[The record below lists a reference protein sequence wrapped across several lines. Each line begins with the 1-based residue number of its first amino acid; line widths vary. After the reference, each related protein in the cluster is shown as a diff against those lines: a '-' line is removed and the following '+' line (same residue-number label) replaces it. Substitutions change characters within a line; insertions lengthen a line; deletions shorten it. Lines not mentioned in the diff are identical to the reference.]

1 MANAID
7 VLNAG
12 SVINFQ
18 LPNTTQDPTM
28 CNNGIYFTD
37 TFSAELGLE
46 IKSGERLSFQIDN
59 IYMKNF
65 NINELGISGDPIQIP
80 DSNAMGYQ
88 SQYYIDSSDCS
99 ASFVL
104 DNDFAIKDHHIMK
117 VAAYCTYDYGW
128 QGTTNIVNLEYLF
141 YDETSGIIAADPR
154 NTADQ
159 SIMSEHFATIPAIKN
174 ENCNNGN
181 VTSSEPLFLSFRN
194 GVGYT
199 FGTAGYARGIKNA
212 GFVLAT
218 SFATNIPCFDTRA
231 NAEAY
236 LRDNTITEG
245 ILNLSE
251 GGDPEEEYKEQNNF
265 WYIKNVWGH
274 NTKALTG
281 YDHFRNYR
289 FYPFEEQKIALLK
302 KKPTASSPASYTL
315 VTEFAYNVKTAGA
328 FDYDDEDYQ
337 DAVTFDVE
345 YIKNSISF
353 GADDY
358 YSVFK
363 WATNIPTAD
372 NMEDIEDYFAGR
384 KTIDEIATNWKDIAR
399 QVNELIAPD
408 LPGLDLDEST
418 PTGSN
423 GMVYTYGA
431 KLYEISNIELA
442 ALFSEMFTPQNLQSI
457 LDGNKLFGADVFNAI
472 SNILY
477 LPLSDLSEI
486 CSFGSGINNIWIGSW
501 ESQNAQGRL
510 ISANDK
516 VIDCGSFFFADNY
529 GDFRSFDPYQRLYC
543 MIPFCGFFEL
553 VVSKYIGKTVSCKIA
568 IDITTGGVLAML
580 FADGIMLDQF
590 SGQCG
595 ASRPVTARDSATYF
609 SNIVNAITG
618 AGGTFGNAAK
628 GAGQAAAKIS
638 GASSGA
644 AIAGGAAMGVGVAA
658 IGAVGGTLKAYQI
671 KEAIDSP
678 PIMSSGVL
686 AGCMGYFSN
695 TKVHFIVA
703 QKKTIRPLNELET
716 IGYPSNMGG
725 TVGSFSGFLQ
735 CSAFKLANGF
745 TGTEREREAIMTI
758 VKNGIYVE

>member
-1 MANAID
+1 MADAMAT
-7 VLNAG
+7 LNGG
-12 SVINFQ
+12 SVINFVT
-18 LPNTTQDPTM
+18 PNTTEYEN
-28 CNNGIYFTD
+28 CYNGLYITD
-37 TFSAELGLE
+37 TFTAEIGIEL
-46 IKSGERLSFQIDN
+46 KSGNDFNFQLDSCF
-59 IYMKNF
+59 MKNASYSE
-65 NINELGISGDPIQIP
+65 NGISGDPVAIP
-80 DSNAMGYQ
+80 DTDTLTTMTQAYL
-88 SQYYIDSSDCS
+88 DTDDCS
-99 ASFVL
+99 KIYTVGNNFNPHDGHTILIAACLVYNSGWSNPTTYGVG
-104 DNDFAIKDHHIMK
+104 IKYI
-117 VAAYCTYDYGW
+117 
-128 QGTTNIVNLEYLF
+128 F
-141 YDETSGIIAADPR
+141 YDVDDDQIVTTPTNTDGNYIEGQDLGTYPPYIKLERTYYGTVQTNYEPR
-154 NTADQ
+154 LNNFATLMGVHRLSAYNRQALLAGYIYAQ
-159 SIMSEHFATIPAIKN
+159 SIS
-174 ENCNNGN
+174 
-181 VTSSEPLFLSFRN
+181 
-194 GVGYT
+194 
-199 FGTAGYARGIKNA
+199 
-212 GFVLAT
+212 
-218 SFATNIPCFDTRA
+218 TNIPLFDTQSH
-231 NAEAY
+231 AESY

-245 ILNLSE
+245 ILNLGS
-251 GGDPEEEYKEQNNF
+251 GDPEEEYEKQNKF

-274 NTKALTG
+274 NTKTLTG

-289 FYPFEEQKIALLK
+289 FFPFEEGKIALLK
-302 KKPTASSPASYTL
+302 KKPTASDPSSYRL
-315 VTEFAYNVKTAGA
+315 VTQFAYNVKTAGA
-328 FDYDDEDYQ
+328 FSYDDDDYV
-337 DAVTFDVE
+337 DAPSFATD

-353 GADDY
+353 GSDDY

-372 NMEDIEDYFAGR
+372 SMEDIEDYFAGR
-384 KTIDEIATNWKDIAR
+384 KTIDQIATNWKDIAR

-408 LPGLDLDEST
+408 LPGLDLDETT

-423 GMVYTYGA
+423 GMAYTYGA

-442 ALFSEMFTPQNLQSI
+442 ALFSEMFTPQNLQTI

-486 CSFGSGINNIWIGSW
+486 CSFGSGSNNIWIGSW
-501 ESQNAQGRL
+501 ESQKAQGRL

-628 GAGQAAAKIS
+628 GAGQSAAKIS

-658 IGAVGGTLKAYQI
+658 VGAVGGTLKAYQI

-703 QKKTIRPLNELET
+703 QKKTIRPMNELET

>member
-1 MANAID
+1 MASAID
-7 VLNAG
+7 IMNAG
-12 SVINFQ
+12 EVITFQ
-18 LPNTTQDPTM
+18 LPNTTQDPTL

-37 TFSAELGLE
+37 SFTAELGLE
-46 IKSGERLSFQIDN
+46 IKSGQRLSFQIDN

-65 NINELGISGDPIQIP
+65 TISEDGISGDAIQIP
-80 DSNAMGYQ
+80 DSDAMGYQ

-104 DNDFAIKDHHIMK
+104 DNDFAIQNNHVIK

-128 QGTTNIVNLEYLF
+128 QGTTNIVNLEYRF
-141 YDETSGIIAADPR
+141 YDETADTFTTNPL
-154 NTADQ
+154 NTGGQ
-159 SIMSEHFATIPAIKN
+159 PIMSEHFATIPVIKA
-174 ENCNNGN
+174 ENCLYGN
-181 VTSSEPLFLSFRN
+181 ETTSEPAFNTFRV

-199 FGTAGYARGIKNA
+199 FGTAGYARNIKNA

-218 SFATNIPCFDTRA
+218 SYASNIPCFDTQA
-231 NAEAY
+231 HAEAY

-245 ILNLSE
+245 LLNKGE
-251 GGDPEEEYKEQNNF
+251 GTDPEEEYEEQNDF

-274 NTKALTG
+274 NTKTLTG

-289 FYPFEEQKIALLK
+289 FFPFNEQKIALLK
-302 KKPTASSPASYTL
+302 RKPTAANPASFTL
-315 VTEFAYNVKTAGA
+315 VTQFAYNVKTAGA
-328 FDYDDEDYQ
+328 FNFDDDDYV
-337 DAVTFDVE
+337 DAVTYETD
-345 YIKNSISF
+345 YIKKSLSF
-353 GADDY
+353 GTDDY
-358 YSVFK
+358 YTVFK
-363 WATNIPTAD
+363 WDTNIPTAD
-372 NMEDIEDYFAGR
+372 SMEDIEDYFAGR
-384 KTIDEIATNWKDIAR
+384 KTIDQIATNWKDIAR

-457 LDGNKLFGADVFNAI
+457 LDGNKLFGDDVFNAI
-472 SNILY
+472 SNIIY

-486 CSFGSGINNIWIGSW
+486 CTFLSGTNNIWIGSW

-516 VIDCGSFFFADNY
+516 VIDCGSFFFTDNY
-529 GDFRSFDPYQRLYC
+529 GDFRSYDPYQRFYC

-553 VVSKYIGKTVSCKIA
+553 VVSKYIGKTVSCKMA

-609 SNIVNAITG
+609 SNIVRAITG

-628 GAGQAAAKIS
+628 GAGQAAAQIA

-644 AIAGGAAMGVGVAA
+644 ALAGGAAMGVGVAA
-658 IGAVGGTLKAYQI
+658 VGAVGGTLKAYQI

-678 PIMSSGVL
+678 PTMNSGAL

-703 QKKTIRPLNELET
+703 QKKTVRPMNELEI

-745 TGTEREREAIMTI
+745 TGTEKEREDILAI
-758 VKNGIYVE
+758 VKNGIYIE

>member
-1 MANAID
+1 MADAWSI
-7 VLNAG
+7 LNHG
-12 SVINFQ
+12 NLINFVT
-18 LPNTTQDPTM
+18 PNTEDLQYAA
-28 CNNGIYFTD
+28 NGVYITD
-37 TFSAELGLE
+37 TFTAEIGLE
-46 IKSGERLSFQIDN
+46 LKPGEQISFQIDN
-59 IYMKNF
+59 GYFKNST
-65 NINELGISGDPIQIP
+65 ISETGGIQGDPVSVP
-80 DSNAMGYQ
+80 DSSVLQTMY
-88 SQYYIDSSDCS
+88 QYYIDTDDCAKS
-99 ASFVL
+99 YTLGNNFRPAL
-104 DNDFAIKDHHIMK
+104 DHQILI
-117 VAAYCTYDYGW
+117 AAHLKFDNGWGDTYTVGLAWDY
-128 QGTTNIVNLEYLF
+128 
-141 YDETSGIIAADPR
+141 YDGTSG
-154 NTADQ
+154 Q
-159 SIMSEHFATIPAIKN
+159 FVTIPQN
-174 ENCNNGN
+174 YNGN
-181 VTSSEPLFLSFRN
+181 YMHTQDMGAFPPYFIMESCFNASKTNYEPRLNNFYQ
-194 GVGYT
+194 G
-199 FGTAGYARGIKNA
+199 FGHPLANA
-212 GFVLAT
+212 YIRQALLGTYRYAT
-218 SFATNIPCFDTRA
+218 SFATNIPIFDTQEHAR
-231 NAEAY
+231 AY
-236 LRDNTITEG
+236 LQDNSASDG
-245 ILNLSE
+245 LLNGASPT
-251 GGDPEEEYKEQNNF
+251 DPEEEYEKQFDF
-265 WYIKNVWGH
+265 WYIKNVFGQ
-274 NTKALTG
+274 NTRSLTG
-281 YDHFRNYR
+281 YTHARNYR
-289 FYPFEEQKIALLK
+289 FYPLSVGKIALLK
-302 KKPTASSPASYTL
+302 QTPTSSEP
-315 VTEFAYNVKTAGA
+315 YNYKLITDFEYSAKGAGA
-328 FDYDDEDYQ
+328 FEYDDDDYTP
-337 DAVTFDVE
+337 ATTWFDG
-345 YIKNSISF
+345 YLKKSISF
-353 GADDY
+353 GENDY
-358 YSVFK
+358 YTVFK
-363 WATNIPTAD
+363 WDTNIPTAD
-372 NMEDIEDYFAGR
+372 SMEDIEDYFAGR

-408 LPGLDLDEST
+408 LPGLDLDDTT

-431 KLYEISNIELA
+431 KLYEISNIKLA
-442 ALFSEMFTPQNLQSI
+442 ALFSEMFTPQNLQAI
-457 LDGNKLFGADVFNAI
+457 LDGNKLFGADIFNAI

-486 CSFGSGINNIWIGSW
+486 CSFGSGSNNIWIGSW
-501 ESQNAQGRL
+501 ESHNAQGRL

-618 AGGTFGNAAK
+618 AGGTFGNATK

-658 IGAVGGTLKAYQI
+658 VGAVGGTLKAYQI

>member
-37 TFSAELGLE
+37 TFTAELGLE
-46 IKSGERLSFQIDN
+46 IKSGQRLSFQIDN

-65 NINELGISGDPIQIP
+65 FINENGISGDPIQIP

-141 YDETSGIIAADPR
+141 YDETSDLITSDPR
-154 NTADQ
+154 NTSNL
-159 SIMSEHFATIPAIKN
+159 SIMRENFATIPAIKN
-174 ENCNNGN
+174 ENCNTGN
-181 VTSSEPLFLSFRN
+181 VTSSEPSFSSFRY

-199 FGTAGYARGIKNA
+199 FGTAGYARGIKTA

-218 SFATNIPCFDTRA
+218 SYSSNIPCFDTRA
-231 NAEAY
+231 HAEAY

-245 ILNLSE
+245 ILNMGE

-274 NTKALTG
+274 NTKTMTG

-328 FDYDDEDYQ
+328 FNFDDDDYV
-337 DAVTFDVE
+337 DAVTFDTD

-372 NMEDIEDYFAGR
+372 SMEDIEDYFAGR

-408 LPGLDLDEST
+408 LPGLDLDETT

-442 ALFSEMFTPQNLQSI
+442 ALFSEMFTPQNLQAI

-486 CSFGSGINNIWIGSW
+486 CSFGSGSNNIWIGSW
-501 ESQNAQGRL
+501 ESHNAQGRL

-658 IGAVGGTLKAYQI
+658 VGAVGGTLKAYQI

>member
-7 VLNAG
+7 ILNAG
-12 SVINFQ
+12 SVISFQ

-37 TFSAELGLE
+37 TFNAELGLE
-46 IKSGERLSFQIDN
+46 IKSGQRLSFQIDN

-65 NINELGISGDPIQIP
+65 NINELGISGDAIQIP
-80 DSNAMGYQ
+80 DSDAMGYQ

-104 DNDFAIKDHHIMK
+104 DNDFAILNNHVMK

-128 QGTTNIVNLEYLF
+128 QGTTNIINLEYLF
-141 YDETSGIIAADPR
+141 YDVTGDVITSDPR
-154 NTADQ
+154 NT
-159 SIMSEHFATIPAIKN
+159 SNLPIMNEHFATIPAIKN
-174 ENCNNGN
+174 ENCNAGN
-181 VTSSEPLFLSFRN
+181 VTSSEPSFSSFRN

-199 FGTAGYARGIKNA
+199 FGTAGYARGIKTA

-218 SFATNIPCFDTRA
+218 SFSTNIPCFDTRA
-231 NAEAY
+231 HAEAY

-245 ILNLSE
+245 LLNMGE
-251 GGDPEEEYKEQNNF
+251 GGDPEEEYKEQNDF

-274 NTKALTG
+274 NTKTLSG

-289 FYPFEEQKIALLK
+289 FLPFTEGKIALLK
-302 KKPTASSPASYTL
+302 KRPTASSPSSYTL
-315 VTEFAYNVKTAGA
+315 ITEFAYNVKTAGA
-328 FDYDDEDYQ
+328 FNYDDDDYV
-337 DAVTFDVE
+337 DAVTFETD

-353 GADDY
+353 GADNY
-358 YSVFK
+358 YTVFK
-363 WATNIPTAD
+363 WDTNIPTAD
-372 NMEDIEDYFAGR
+372 SMEDIEDYFAGR

-408 LPGLDLDEST
+408 LPGLDLDEDT

-431 KLYEISNIELA
+431 KLYEMSNIELA

-477 LPLSDLSEI
+477 LPISDLSEI
-486 CSFGSGINNIWIGSW
+486 CSFGSGSNNIWIGSW

-553 VVSKYIGKTVSCKIA
+553 VVSKYIGKTLSCKIA

-580 FADGIMLDQF
+580 FADNIMMDQF

-609 SNIVNAITG
+609 SNIINAITG

-628 GAGQAAAKIS
+628 GAGQAAGKIA

-644 AIAGGAAMGVGVAA
+644 ALAGGVAMGAGVAA
-658 IGAVGGTLKAYQI
+658 VGAVGGTLKAYQI

-678 PIMSSGVL
+678 PTMSSGAL

-703 QKKTIRPLNELET
+703 QKKTVRPLNELET

>member
-1 MANAID
+1 MADALD
-7 VLNAG
+7 HLNHG
-12 SVINFQ
+12 EVITFQ

-37 TFSAELGLE
+37 TFTAELGLE

-65 NINELGISGDPIQIP
+65 NINELGISGDPITIP
-80 DSNAMGYQ
+80 DSTAMGYQ

-104 DNDFAIKDHHIMK
+104 DNDFIPKDHHTLL

-141 YDETSGIIAADPR
+141 YDVTTNTFTSSPR
-154 NTADQ
+154 NLQDAN
-159 SIMSEHFATIPAIKN
+159 IMSEHFATIPVIKN

-181 VTSSEPLFLSFRN
+181 VTSSEPSFSSFRN

-199 FGTAGYARGIKNA
+199 FGTAGYARGIKTA

-218 SFATNIPCFDTRA
+218 SYATNIPCFDTRA
-231 NAEAY
+231 HAEAY

-245 ILNLSE
+245 ILNLGE
-251 GGDPEEEYKEQNNF
+251 GGDPEEEYKEQNDF

-274 NTKALTG
+274 NTKTLTG

-289 FYPFEEQKIALLK
+289 FFPFNEQKIALLK
-302 KKPTASSPASYTL
+302 KKATASSPSSYTL
-315 VTEFAYNVKTAGA
+315 ITEFAYNVKTAGA
-328 FDYDDEDYQ
+328 FDYDDDDYQ
-337 DAVTFDVE
+337 DAVTFETD

-353 GADDY
+353 GSDDY

-372 NMEDIEDYFAGR
+372 SMEDIEDYFAGR

-408 LPGLDLDEST
+408 LPGLDLDTDT
-418 PTGSN
+418 PTGTN

-442 ALFSEMFTPQNLQSI
+442 ALFSEMFDTNNLNAI

-472 SNILY
+472 SNIIY

-486 CSFGSGINNIWIGSW
+486 CSFGSGTNNIWIGSW
-501 ESQNAQGRL
+501 QSQNAQGRL
-510 ISANDK
+510 ISGNDK
-516 VIDCGSFFFADNY
+516 TIDCGSFFFADNY
-529 GDFRSFDPYQRLYC
+529 GDFRSFDPFQRFYC

-580 FADGIMLDQF
+580 FADGIMMDQF

-628 GAGQAAAKIS
+628 GAGQAASKIA
-638 GASSGA
+638 GASGGA
-644 AIAGGAAMGVGVAA
+644 ALAGGVAMGVGVAA
-658 IGAVGGTLKAYQI
+658 VGAVGGTLKAYQI

-678 PIMSSGVL
+678 PTMSSGAL

-716 IGYPSNMGG
+716 IGYPSNVGG

-745 TGTEREREAIMTI
+745 TGTEKERQDIMAI